1 MPKTTIMSSFVRFYY
16 KKSSICKTEGKVTT
30 LVGLVKDGLL
40 SIKDAAL
47 RANMTE
53 SAFEAEIRK
62 MS

>member
-1 MPKTTIMSSFVRFYY
+1 MCKAVEDMMNEREE
-16 KKSSICKTEGKVTT
+16 KGKTEGKVTT

-62 MS
+62 LS